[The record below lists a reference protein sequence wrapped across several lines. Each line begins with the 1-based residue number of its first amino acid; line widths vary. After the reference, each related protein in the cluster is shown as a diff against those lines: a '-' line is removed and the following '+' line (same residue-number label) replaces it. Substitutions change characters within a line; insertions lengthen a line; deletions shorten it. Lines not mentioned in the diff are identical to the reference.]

1 MRCLLLFLLISFLSS
16 FTSKAD
22 TIVAQD
28 QAKKDSVKYWTQN
41 LRSQFML
48 NQLSL
53 KNWSSGGE
61 SSLSAKSMLNYKL
74 NYKKN
79 GLSFQFEHKA
89 DFGLVGF
96 SDKRIEKTDDRM
108 IYNLSLS
115 HKAWEKWLY
124 TSMLTF
130 RSQFANGYKYPNDS
144 TLISSFLAPGYLTAS
159 LGFKYEPFEF
169 VSFFISPAS
178 GKLTI
183 VQNQELADKGAFG
196 VKKAILDST
205 GVVIEKGENSLAEFG
220 INLLANF
227 SKELSPSVELAS
239 TLILY
244 NNYLDHIPANRWNID
259 VDWETTV
266 NFNINK
272 FFQTVLFLHF
282 KYDHNTKFPNY
293 GVVNGQEAI
302 ISEGPKLQFKE
313 SFGIAVSYKI

>member
-1 MRCLLLFLLISFLSS
+1 MRYLISLFLLLSVFSFPISANTAVEPDLP
-16 FTSKAD
+16 KN
-22 TIVAQD
+22 
-28 QAKKDSVKYWTQN
+28 DSIKYWTQN

-74 NYKKN
+74 NYKKQE
-79 GLSFQFEHKA
+79 LSFQFEHKA

-124 TSMLTF
+124 TTMLTF

-144 TLISSFLAPGYLTAS
+144 SLISSFLAPGYLTAS
-159 LGFKYEPFEF
+159 LGFKYEPFKF
-169 VSFFISPAS
+169 ASFFISPAS

-183 VQNQELADKGAFG
+183 VKNQELADKGAFG
-196 VKKAILDST
+196 VKKAIFDST
-205 GVVIEKGENSLAEFG
+205 GLVIENGENTLAEFG

-227 SKELSPSVELAS
+227 SKELSSNIELAS

-244 NNYLDHIPANRWNID
+244 NNYLDQIPSNRWNID

-272 FFQTVLFLHF
+272 YFQTVLFMHL

-293 GVVNGQEAI
+293 GKIDGQDVV
-302 ISEGPKLQFKE
+302 ISESPRVQFKE